1 MESEFPDLSCK
12 QMPPAH
18 PFDDDKLKEEC
29 GVFGVIGVADAA
41 NFVALGLHALQHRG
55 QEAGGIVAY
64 DPDAGFNSARRF
76 GYVRDNFTS
85 QSLMQT
91 LPGELSIGH
100 VRYST
105 AGSKAAA
112 IRDVQPFFGEFAM
125 GGAALAHNGNLTNAD
140 ALRRELIER
149 GSIFQSS
156 SDSECIIHL
165 MARSLQRNIPERM
178 EDALRRVEGAFS
190 VVAMTRTKLIGVR
203 DPLGVRPLVIGKVGD
218 GYALSSE
225 TCALDIIGAEFV
237 REVAPGEMVVITD
250 KGIDSNF
257 PFRKQDPRF
266 CIFEHVYFSRPDSI
280 IGGRSVY
287 ETRRQIGVELAKES
301 PVEADLV
308 CAVPDS
314 GTPAAIGFSQES
326 GIPFA
331 MGIIRNQYMG
341 RTFIEPT
348 EQIRNMG
355 VRLKLNV
362 NRALVKG
369 KRIILVDDSVVR
381 GTTSR
386 KIKEM
391 ILDAGAAEV
400 HFRIAS
406 PPTAWPCFYGV
417 DTPQREK
424 LLAATMSEE
433 EMRDH
438 LAVDSLKFISLDG
451 LYRAV
456 GEQNGRNAS
465 CPQYCD
471 ACFSGEYPVAPSD
484 MIEKGFAVKAAE

>member
-1 MESEFPDLSCK
+1 MLEKSKPFLS
-12 QMPPAH
+12 H

-29 GVFGVIGVADAA
+29 GVFGVIGVKDAA

-55 QEAGGIVAY
+55 QEAGGIVSH
-64 DPDAGFNSARRF
+64 DPVHGFNSARRF
-76 GYVRDNFTS
+76 GYVRDNFTK
-85 QSLMQT
+85 QSLMET
-91 LPGELSIGH
+91 LPGPVSIGH

-105 AGSKAAA
+105 AGSKGQTA

-125 GGAALAHNGNLTNAD
+125 GGAAIAHNGNITNAEE
-140 ALRRELIER
+140 LKRELIER

-178 EDALRRVEGAFS
+178 KDALRRVEGAFS

-203 DPLGVRPLVIGKVGD
+203 DRLGVRPLVLGKLPD
-218 GYALSSE
+218 GGSVLSSE

-237 REVAPGEMVVITD
+237 REIEPGEMVVITA
-250 KGIDSNF
+250 KGIESF
-257 PFRKQDPRF
+257 KPFEPARPRF

-280 IGGRSVY
+280 LGGRSVY
-287 ETRRQIGVELAKES
+287 ETRENIGRELAKES
-301 PVEADLV
+301 PVDADLV
-308 CAVPDS
+308 CPVPDS
-314 GTPAAIGFSQES
+314 GTPAAIGFSLES
-326 GIPFA
+326 GIPYA

-362 NRALVKG
+362 NRKLIEG
-369 KRIILVDDSVVR
+369 KRVILVDDSVVR

-433 EMRDH
+433 EMRSH
-438 LAVDSLKFISLDG
+438 LEVDSLKFISLDG

-456 GEQNGRNAS
+456 GEANGRDPKA
-465 CPQYCD
+465 PAYCD
-471 ACFSGEYPVAPSD
+471 ACFSGEYPVRPSD
-484 MIEKGFAVKAAE
+484 MVAKGFEMLEPAE